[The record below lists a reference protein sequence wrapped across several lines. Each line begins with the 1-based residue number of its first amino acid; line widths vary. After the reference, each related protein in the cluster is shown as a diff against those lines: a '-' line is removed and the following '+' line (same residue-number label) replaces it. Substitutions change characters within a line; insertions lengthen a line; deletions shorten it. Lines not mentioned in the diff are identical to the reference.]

1 MGGRK
6 GHLEGAMGTET
17 KRITKR
23 NRVMAGA
30 AWAAGIGI
38 TLVEM
43 QFGVDYVLSHVMNNM
58 GAIVGWLPMIG
69 VLLKQAC
76 R

>member
-1 MGGRK
+1 
-6 GHLEGAMGTET
+6 MGTKSMKQEGPS
-17 KRITKR
+17 RITQS
-23 NRVMAGA
+23 A

-43 QFGVDYVLSHVMNNM
+43 QFGVDYVLTHVAGHMS
-58 GAIVGWLPMIG
+58 AIVGWLPMLSTLVRQIT
-69 VLLKQAC
+69 

>member
-1 MGGRK
+1 
-6 GHLEGAMGTET
+6 MGTAIIKQERQS
-17 KRITKR
+17 RI
-23 NRVMAGA
+23 AQGA

-43 QFGVDYVLSHVMNNM
+43 QFGVDYVLTHVAGHM
-58 GAIVGWLPMIG
+58 GAIVDWLPMLSTLIRQ
-69 VLLKQAC
+69 VT